1 MEFNPRRGKAVSP
14 PPHSHSHSRSRQQ
27 EHGSNSGSGK
37 PSHKYTHSESFA
49 RLKAIKE
56 SISGNL
62 TSYQYLSVLDDLLYR
77 SVGPLVEHTRWLD
90 NYLAQILAWAIQN
103 PKRKICGVDR
113 SKLGSL
119 ITLFFLSE
127 SGTRRLK
134 LVRQMKLDRTI
145 LFEALR
151 NWTRVS
157 APFITDVKPDLE
169 QMVHQTLVTD
179 PQSLGLCYQQVN
191 FWYSECLS
199 FKNKILEK
207 YTRLC
212 LSTAQRDYVDLDHQ
226 VSLEDMIQIYL
237 VTASK
242 AIDKCDT
249 EKGVLTTH
257 ITNWLLSAKNVAL
270 STLDRATI
278 GVGTDSSHTQAL
290 GSLSTHVELDD
301 PDSGHV
307 VHASLSAYQEQ
318 QRQEHGTDLSIQI
331 QRVARVFDPLGYGR
345 LSLGIGQWLTAN
357 ERQTLKTLALP

>member
-1 MEFNPRRGKAVSP
+1 MEFNPRRGKSVSP
-14 PPHSHSHSRSRQQ
+14 PPNQKKRSRS
-27 EHGSNSGSGK
+27 ENHGAATGAGR

-49 RLKAIKE
+49 RLKAVKE

-62 TSYQYLSVLDDLLYR
+62 TSYQYLSVLDALLYR
-77 SVGPLVEHTRWLD
+77 AVSPLVARTRWLD
-90 NYLAQILAWAIQN
+90 NYLAQILAWAVQN

-119 ITLFFLSE
+119 ITLFLLSE

-134 LVRQMKLDRTI
+134 LVQQMKLDRTI

-151 NWTRVS
+151 NWTRVTE
-157 APFITDVKPDLE
+157 PFILDLE
-169 QMVHQTLVTD
+169 PNLEQLVHQTMVSD

-191 FWYSECLS
+191 FWYGECLS

-212 LSTAQRDYVDLDHQ
+212 LSTAQRDYVDIDHQ
-226 VSLEDMIQIYL
+226 VSLEDMVQIYL

-257 ITNWLLSAKNVAL
+257 ITNWLMSAKNVAL
-270 STLDRATI
+270 STLDRTTSGAY
-278 GVGTDSSHTQAL
+278 GGDSSHKQSLGAL
-290 GSLSTHVELDD
+290 SAVVELDD

-307 VHASLSAYQEQ
+307 VSASMTAYREQ
-318 QRQEHGTDLSIQI
+318 QQREQGTDLSVQI

-345 LSLGIGQWLTAN
+345 LSLGISQWLTNA
-357 ERQTLKTLALP
+357 ERQTLRSLSLS